1 MGLHVGE
8 EAGLGSESDSLIL
21 RTFPDVPEGDGIW
34 LALTRPMKVSR
45 RARRPPAIL
54 QITAKPA
61 ERARADTSPERTA
74 TPEKAAFVNPVK
86 AASPD
91 QVSSNRV
98 FEEALGLH
106 QAGRLDEAACIYE
119 RLLAADSRHA
129 GALHLLGVVAYA
141 RGDLETAARRIVE
154 AMGVD
159 SRIAS
164 FHANLGNVLLDLG
177 RPADAERCYRRAL
190 ELEPESGSAW
200 SNLAYALLCLR
211 RRDEALA
218 ASERAVA
225 LLPGRAEALTNRANI
240 LLETGRIEEAEAD
253 YREALTLR
261 PGYLAAV
268 NNLGT
273 ARLEQGNFDGALR
286 QYDAA
291 LALGPQCAEARL
303 NRSVVELL
311 RGDFAAG
318 WQDYEARML
327 TKRGHARGN
336 TPQRGNGQPQWR
348 GEPLRGARILL
359 YAEQGLG
366 DCIQFLRYVP
376 LVEAAGGRVI
386 LEVPQPMRRLAGALG
401 RLPGRSLGGSAQVI
415 SYGDPMPEF
424 DWQSPLMSLPLAFGT
439 RLTSIPTA
447 MPGGKAYLTVPEEEW
462 QRAAVR
468 PWPESGLRVGL
479 VWAGTPDHPRDW
491 ARSMPLATLEPLLE
505 LPGVHFFS
513 LQVGAAAEQR
523 MAWPQ
528 GRMRILDL
536 ALDPGNLADTA
547 AKILHLDLVVA
558 VDTAVVHL
566 AGALGKAVWVMLP
579 WVPDWRWLLERDDSP
594 WYPTMRLF
602 RQEKR
607 GAWGPV
613 VARVREAL
621 AELAALPEVAVSGA
635 AGRGRELDRERA
647 ETSLFLPAFLP
658 LESPAPSACKIC
670 GGASELVG
678 VVDFHKS
685 CVEAQGKRLRLSGI
699 PIYYRRCG
707 RCGFVYTGA
716 FDRWTEAE
724 FAARIYNREYGLV
737 DPDFTETRPAN
748 NARLLMEAFA
758 GSRNSIS
765 ILDYGGGSGRL
776 AEILRRE
783 GFNAVTYDPFSEHRT
798 PPEGRFDLMTC
809 FEVMEHAPQP
819 LEALRAMDGLL
830 KEDGLI
836 LFSTLLQPKDF
847 DQRGLSWWYV
857 GPRNGHC
864 SLYSAE
870 ALVQLF
876 ASVGMKVASWNEALH
891 LAYRRVP
898 AFAAHLRIGA

>member
-1 MGLHVGE
+1 
-8 EAGLGSESDSLIL
+8 
-21 RTFPDVPEGDGIW
+21 
-34 LALTRPMKVSR
+34 MKVSR
-45 RARRPPAIL
+45 RGRRPPAIL
-54 QITAKPA
+54 QIAAKPG
-61 ERARADTSPERTA
+61 ERALAGVSPERTA
-74 TPEKAAFVNPVK
+74 TPAKVTSPNPAKAAWQDP
-86 AASPD
+86 
-91 QVSSNRV
+91 VSSNQV

-106 QAGRLDEAACIYE
+106 QAGRLDEAACLYE
-119 RLLAADSRHA
+119 RLLAANPRHA
-129 GALHLLGVVAYA
+129 GALHLLGMVAYA
-141 RGDLETAARRIVE
+141 RGELETAERRIVE
-154 AMGVD
+154 AIGID

-177 RPADAERCYRRAL
+177 RAADAESCYRRAL

-218 ASERAVA
+218 ASGRAVA

-253 YREALTLR
+253 YREALALK
-261 PGYLAAV
+261 PGYVAAV

-273 ARLEQGNFDGALR
+273 VRLEQGDFDAALR

-291 LALGPQCAEARL
+291 LALAPQCAEALL

-318 WQDYEARML
+318 WPDYEARMR
-327 TKRGHARGN
+327 TTRGHARGN
-336 TPQRGNGQPQWR
+336 TPRRGNGQPQWR

-376 LVEAAGGRVI
+376 LVEKAGGRVV
-386 LEVPQPMRRLAGALG
+386 LEVPQQMRRLAGALG
-401 RLPGRSLGGSAQVI
+401 RSPGRFPGRSAQVI

-424 DWQSPLMSLPLAFGT
+424 DCQCPLMSLPLAFGT

-447 MPGGKAYLTVPEEEW
+447 MPGGKPYLTIPEEER
-462 QRAAVR
+462 QRAAAR

-491 ARSMPLATLEPLLE
+491 ARSMPLDQIEPLLD

-513 LQVGAAAEQR
+513 LQVGAPAAQR

-528 GRMRILDL
+528 ISEL

-547 AKILHLDLVVA
+547 AKILHLDLVIG

-566 AGALGKAVWVMLP
+566 AGALGKPVWVMLP

-594 WYPTMRLF
+594 WYPSMRLF
-602 RQEKR
+602 RQRER
-607 GAWGPV
+607 GAWAPV

-621 AELAALPEVAVSGA
+621 EELAALPRVAGLD
-635 AGRGRELDRERA
+635 RDRELEKELDRAR
-647 ETSLFLPAFLP
+647 TGFSPSVPAFLP
-658 LESPAPSACKIC
+658 VESPAPAACKIC
-670 GGASELVG
+670 GGASELLG

-699 PIYYRRCG
+699 PVYYRRCG
-707 RCGFVYTGA
+707 RCGFVFTGA

-724 FAARIYNREYGLV
+724 FAARIYNRDYGLV
-737 DPDFTETRPAN
+737 DPDFAETRPAN

-758 GSRNSIS
+758 GSRDSIS

-776 AEILRRE
+776 GEILRRE
-783 GFNAVTYDPFSEHRT
+783 GFNAATYDPFSEHRM

-819 LEALRAMDGLL
+819 LETLRAMDGLL

-876 ASVGMKVASWNEALH
+876 ASVGMTVASWNEALH